1 MSTILINSK
10 IRIYSDAVR
19 LRLNLMDK
27 IDLQRDDNFMELSN
41 LSIYYTRKNIKKSYK
56 NNKFKIS
63 GTT

>member
-41 LSIYYTRKNIKKSYK
+41 LSIYYTWKNIKKSYK

>member
-56 NNKFKIS
+56 NKFKIS